1 MNTCAPEGIS
11 MTLKNAPVV
20 KYSFNMETKTLNLN
34 LLQFRLFIYND
45 KITSFWYIWEREN
58 TIGVLQ
64 QTRLHLLCKILLCL
78 LSFSFIC
85 LSGTSSNDI
94 DHTAPLVY
102 LNLNKFYRCVKKCNL
117 KVSISL
123 FVWNWKNNSR
133 LTRCNYLDLLP
144 YRWGQT

>member
-1 MNTCAPEGIS
+1 

-78 LSFSFIC
+78 LYFSFIC

-102 LNLNKFYRCVKKCNL
+102 LNLNKIYWCVKKCNL